1 MTQLEFYKS
10 FQFVFELII
19 AELLYVYKLPRKPH
33 FALRLTGAVAALF
46 LFAFLIPVPVNNAY
60 YFAFIF
66 LVIFIVSFLLQKL
79 LFRSSWLTIFFCCIA
94 GYTTQ
99 HMAYET
105 YTLFTNIMGVNM
117 ETPLNIYSTDAFT
130 GVFPNAFIA
139 AVYFV
144 VYVLVYCI
152 CFFSFSE
159 RMEAGE
165 EVHLKTSFIFLF
177 VILIL
182 IIDIVLNAVIVYYV
196 SPDGNVLYLVIAGVY
211 NILCCIIG
219 LYLQFAVA
227 LQNQLELTLDRVQQ
241 LWHQAKEQYSV
252 SKENIELINIKCH
265 DLKHQLRAL
274 GGAVSPAV
282 LRELEERV
290 SIYDSTVKTGN
301 AALDIILTEKS
312 LLCSKNGIKFSCI
325 VDGARLSF
333 MAEED
338 IYALFGNIIDNAIE
352 AVVKV
357 KPEQRVVSLQVKCVN
372 DLLVIKETNYFGD
385 EIVFENGLPR
395 TTKEDTRFHGYGIKS
410 IQYICQQYG
419 GDVTIKAEDNVFTL
433 SILFLPSGQG
443 E

>member
-19 AELLYVYKLPRKPH
+19 AELLYVYKLPRKSYFP
-33 FALRLTGAVAALF
+33 LRVAGAVAALF
-46 LFAFLIPVPVNNAY
+46 LFSFLIPMRINNAY

-66 LVIFIVSFLLQKL
+66 LVIFIVSFLLHKL
-79 LFRSSWLTIFFCCIA
+79 LFKSSWLTIFFCCLA

-99 HMAYET
+99 HMAYEI
-105 YTLFTNIMGVNM
+105 YTLCTNIMGVNM
-117 ETPLNIYSTDAFT
+117 ETPLNLYSTDKFT
-130 GVFPNAFIA
+130 GIFPNAFIA
-139 AVYFV
+139 AVYFL
-144 VYVLVYCI
+144 VYVLTYCV

-159 RMEAGE
+159 RLEAGE

-196 SPDGNVLYLVIAGVY
+196 SPDGNVLYLAIAGVY

-227 LQNQLELTLDRVQQ
+227 LQKQLEMTLDRVQQ

-252 SKENIELINIKCH
+252 SKENIELINVKCH
-265 DLKHQLRAL
+265 DLKHQIRAL
-274 GGAVSPAV
+274 GGEVNPKV
-282 LRELEERV
+282 LKELEERI

-301 AALDIILTEKS
+301 PALDIILTEKS
-312 LLCSKNGIKFSCI
+312 LLCNKNSIKFSCI
-325 VDGARLSF
+325 VDGARLNF

-338 IYALFGNIIDNAIE
+338 IYALFGNIVDNAIE

-357 KPEQRVVSLQVKCVN
+357 KPEQRVVSLQVKTVN
-372 DLLVIKETNYFGD
+372 DLLLIKETNYFCD

-395 TTKEDTRFHGYGIKS
+395 TTKGDTRFHGYGIKS

-419 GDVTIKAEDNVFTL
+419 GDVSIKAEDNIFTL
-433 SILFLPSGQG
+433 SILFLPK
-443 E
+443 EKV